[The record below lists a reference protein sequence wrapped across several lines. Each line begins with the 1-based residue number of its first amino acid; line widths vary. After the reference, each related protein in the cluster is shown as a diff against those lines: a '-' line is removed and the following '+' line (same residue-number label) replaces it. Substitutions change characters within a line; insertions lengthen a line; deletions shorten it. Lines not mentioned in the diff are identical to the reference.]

1 MTKKNNQIQIT
12 QRDIDLLFFLHSVKI
27 ATIDQI
33 GREAYP
39 DLGKWGLYKRLQRLE
54 KQGYLQG
61 IRSSETN
68 FNKVYNITRKSLK
81 KYFPI
86 RDVKRNEIKSD
97 SIKHDIGLVD
107 IRHALCRSNKV
118 TTYIPENSLQT
129 WPTSHIGEVYTSFVR
144 CNSDAALELTVNNVQ
159 IYFAIEYEISLKQDI
174 RYRDTLRRYYLENNI
189 SRVLYILE
197 SQNHIKHI
205 IKAEK
210 EMDITIQP
218 KFFYTTKEQLVQN
231 EKLIFTN
238 WKNQVIEL

>member
-68 FNKVYNITRKSLK
+68 FNKVYNITRKSFK

-86 RDVKRNEIKSD
+86 RDVKRNEIK
-97 SIKHDIGLVD
+97 
-107 IRHALCRSNKV
+107 
-118 TTYIPENSLQT
+118 
-129 WPTSHIGEVYTSFVR
+129 
-144 CNSDAALELTVNNVQ
+144 
-159 IYFAIEYEISLKQDI
+159 
-174 RYRDTLRRYYLENNI
+174 
-189 SRVLYILE
+189 
-197 SQNHIKHI
+197 
-205 IKAEK
+205 
-210 EMDITIQP
+210 
-218 KFFYTTKEQLVQN
+218 
-231 EKLIFTN
+231 
-238 WKNQVIEL
+238 